1 MVLQYH
7 MVATV
12 QAAILEAQAGA
23 FSVGE
28 AREHGCETAAHTHPR
43 VVENTL
49 GSGGGGGGGGGLH
62 RTAIGSVV
70 VQSES
75 GRVYRLGIDSRG
87 WCSNRT
93 GGEPVVA
100 DILELHDDR
109 GSGSMVCSTHQ
120 ITRFDG
126 VMNDRHAALTITVML
141 HG

>member
-49 GSGGGGGGGGGLH
+49 GSGGGGGGGGLH

-75 GRVYRLGIDSRG
+75 GRVYERIRARRASWATQRD
-87 WCSNRT
+87 
-93 GGEPVVA
+93 V
-100 DILELHDDR
+100 
-109 GSGSMVCSTHQ
+109 SMK
-120 ITRFDG
+120 
-126 VMNDRHAALTITVML
+126 
-141 HG
+141 

>member
-49 GSGGGGGGGGGLH
+49 GSGGGGGGGGLH

-70 VQSES
+70 VQSECPDACTALVS
-75 GRVYRLGIDSRG
+75 TPEAGAQTEQAG
-87 WCSNRT
+87 NRWLLT
-93 GGEPVVA
+93 YWSCMMTVVVA
-100 DILELHDDR
+100 RWYVQRIK
-109 GSGSMVCSTHQ
+109 
-120 ITRFDG
+120 
-126 VMNDRHAALTITVML
+126 
-141 HG
+141 

>member
-28 AREHGCETAAHTHPR
+28 AREHGCETANDACAHTHPR

-70 VQSES
+70 VRELLSPIVV
-75 GRVYRLGIDSRG
+75 RVRDACTALVSTPEASVQTEQAGNQWLLTYWS
-87 WCSNRT
+87 CMMT
-93 GGEPVVA
+93 VVVA
-100 DILELHDDR
+100 RWYGQRIK
-109 GSGSMVCSTHQ
+109 
-120 ITRFDG
+120 
-126 VMNDRHAALTITVML
+126 
-141 HG
+141 